1 MRRLCLPLSLALSV
15 MYKVLRHISLEE
27 AEILRRTL
35 EVGATEAISAELYAS
50 ISKLPITAVC
60 ECGCKTVWFGPNG
73 AAATGNILAEGF
85 AVQGGQ
91 PLEII
96 VWSEQEACQWRSKSV
111 PPGRSKSVPVG
122 TRWFDVVLAEVRSGA
137 ARQQA

>member
-1 MRRLCLPLSLALSV
+1 MH
-15 MYKVLRHISLEE
+15 KVLRHISLEE

-35 EVGATEAISAELYAS
+35 EVGATEAIPAEPYAS
-50 ISKLPITAVC
+50 ISKLPITAAC

-73 AAATGNILAEGF
+73 AAATGNILAVGF

-96 VWSEQEACQWRSKSV
+96 VWSEQEAIAGLEFVFPEPSKMQLPS
-111 PPGRSKSVPVG
+111 PG
-122 TRWFDVVLAEVRSGA
+122 EISGNA
-137 ARQQA
+137 A